1 MAKYF
6 RNRKSFEWKAVLTFF
21 GFKRI
26 HTRGD
31 DQVWAK
37 EECSQVVLVPDRD
50 SEIII
55 IPTAM
60 DMVRKIG
67 RCGISKKDILS
78 WWKENQYGE

>member
-6 RNRKSFEWKAVLTFF
+6 RNRKYLEWKA
-21 GFKRI
+21 
-26 HTRGD
+26 
-31 DQVWAK
+31 
-37 EECSQVVLVPDRD
+37 
-50 SEIII
+50 EIII

-67 RCGISKKDILS
+67 KCGIGRKDILN